1 MNAKKIIPEWY
12 DTYGSVLLKNCLKK
26 SFSFSKMQNAHL
38 YNIIFQ
44 TRYKMMAW
52 KMRTNLVIH
61 LNAVTTRSDEIRTN
75 FSHSSQCGH
84 TQKFSWTV
92 LGKNQ
97 SAIYYVITRRYICQ
111 TNKYIACIWTFQKV
125 CKYYFSIF
133 FYILKQKWF
142 HFWHLCPYNKFY

>member
-26 SFSFSKMQNAHL
+26 SFSFCKMQNAHL

-133 FYILKQKWF
+133 FLYFKTKMISFLTF
-142 HFWHLCPYNKFY
+142 MPI

>member
-1 MNAKKIIPEWY
+1 MNAKKKY
-12 DTYGSVLLKNCLKK
+12 QNDTIHMVMYYSKTVWKNRFLSLRCKMLIYIT
-26 SFSFSKMQNAHL
+26 SFSKHDTKWWREKWEQ
-38 YNIIFQ
+38 I
-44 TRYKMMAW
+44 
-52 KMRTNLVIH
+52 LVIH
-61 LNAVTTRSDEIRTN
+61 LNAVTTHSDEITN
-75 FSHSSQCGH
+75 FRHSSQCGH

-142 HFWHLCPYNKFY
+142 HFWHLCPYNEFY